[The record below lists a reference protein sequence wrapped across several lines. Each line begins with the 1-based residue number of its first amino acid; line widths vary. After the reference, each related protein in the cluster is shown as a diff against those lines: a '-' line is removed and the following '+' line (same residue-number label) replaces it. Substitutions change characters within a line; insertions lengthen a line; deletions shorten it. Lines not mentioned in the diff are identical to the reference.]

1 MRKLRERS
9 LRLESLEDR
18 MLLAVTAGGVE
29 TAAAAACVA
38 DPLPTA
44 ATQLATPTNLDATCA
59 ANNTLNV
66 TWNAVP
72 NASKYTVYYK
82 VTTVSSWRNTV
93 ATTNSVTLRGLVAS
107 NTYDIKVVANGD
119 GTNYT
124 DSEESDVIT
133 RIPST
138 NVSTVVTTLDDI
150 NAVASPSGKI
160 SFRQAVYFAQRI
172 GQDITFADGLE
183 GTIDLASYGQIQL
196 AASSKSFTIE
206 GDNRIVLTNS
216 GTRAANRLFY
226 CTTTNAN
233 ATDGFDV
240 TFNDLTISGCSVTAD
255 GEENIYGR
263 GGAISILNNGFD
275 TDKENFVNIIFNNC
289 TVTGNSSIG
298 NGGAVYGYGATV
310 TAVNTTFAGNTA
322 HEGGA
327 ISMLAGDVRLTGCTF
342 TENYAVG
349 TGNSSAQ
356 GGALVLNVYYASTID
371 DCVFSDNAAKIEGL
385 YGSDAEAMG
394 GAIALFS
401 STDKSQSFD
410 LVITDTRIA
419 NNFATCADGQDYCLT
434 TKGGAIYANNAGAR
448 FNNCSITG
456 NGAVNGLNVYGGAIY
471 MIGSS
476 WGYERVPSDAQLFF
490 FMTDISDNYIGYK
503 DGDIWGPGG
512 KYAGGAAGCI
522 ARGGA
527 ILAGGMFHMVNCTVT
542 DNAIYASRAFSGSY
556 SKLGSAVFAAS
567 NGVLYDTT
575 VAGNRVVDQSLV
587 GYNEDYAAIVVYG
600 SMNIRSSAILGN
612 YYIDTA
618 NDTRIDND
626 IFSHAWN
633 EGNPPTYFFSSA
645 YNPDAIGKDAGYTEE
660 QAWSFSDSCIQ
671 VTDYEAYFNDY
682 AAGDYTLAADS
693 PAIDAVNLSEWTDF
707 GYDYD
712 IRYYLNGEECYRIV
726 NGVPDIGAYEY
737 QTSQTFEVTIEDYV
751 GVYDGAEHTITVS
764 DLEPGDVVYYSEDGV
779 SYDTA
784 EIAYTDPG
792 TYTIYVKVERAGYE
806 DFLGSGTVTITEAS
820 TKLNVAVVVSASAAT
835 ATELEVLPDSIATA
849 TVGDTLYAQVWILN
863 ADNSAAGC
871 TGGYIDLSY
880 TDGVLAKG
888 SYTVSSIY
896 ASQATM
902 VDDSTAGLVACFGGC
917 TQAGV
922 NDKAVSQ
929 WALLGTYTF
938 TASVEGTAEVAAG
951 LPTSGGV
958 HVQGMNLARA
968 GEGVF
973 ADSELDF
980 GSVTFTVEAGGG
992 EQLAA
997 PVITT
1002 GNRGVYVSYG
1012 ANRHLIQW
1020 GAVANAS
1027 GYEVGYTVGGSSWQ
1041 TVRVTDVN
1049 AVINGLAYGTD
1060 VTYRVRALGTGSY
1073 TDSDWSASKTFNVC
1087 PMDINNDGDISGSD
1101 RNLLSSSWLSE
1112 EGDDEYQYYADING
1126 DGDVSGADRNFIS
1139 NNWLSEAGDDD
1150 LTYPRPLAAD
1160 AVFAAYEAGDLDV
1173 DFDVF

>member
-18 MLLAVTAGGVE
+18 MLLAVTAGGAE
-29 TAAAAACVA
+29 IAAAACVA

-66 TWNAVP
+66 SWDAVA
-72 NASKYTVYYK
+72 NASSYTIYYQNAGATLWK
-82 VTTVSSWRNTV
+82 NATS
-93 ATTNSVTLRGLVAS
+93 TTNSFTIRGLNAS
-107 NTYDIKVVANGD
+107 NAYDIKVVAVGD

-124 DSEESDVIT
+124 NSEESDVIT

-138 NVSTVVTTLDDI
+138 SVSTVVTTLDDI
-150 NAVASPSGKI
+150 RAVATPTGEI
-160 SFRQAVYFAQRI
+160 SFRQAVYFASRT

-183 GTIDLASYGQIQL
+183 GTVDLATYGQIQL
-196 AASSKSFTIE
+196 TASSRSFTVV
-206 GDNRIVLTNS
+206 GDNRITLTNS

-226 CTTTNAN
+226 YNSSAQT
-233 ATDGFDV
+233 GFEV
-240 TFNDLTISGCSVTAD
+240 TFNDLTISGCSVTAG
-255 GEENIYGR
+255 GEENLYGR
-263 GGAISILNNGFD
+263 GGAIMVWNTAFGTEGDPYVAFTL
-275 TDKENFVNIIFNNC
+275 NNC
-289 TVTGNSSIG
+289 TVTGNSAVDK
-298 NGGAVYGYGATV
+298 GGFFYAYGGSL
-310 TAVNTTFAGNTA
+310 TANNCTFTGNTA
-322 HEGGA
+322 TEGGA
-327 ISMLAGDVRLTGCTF
+327 ISTLAGDVFLTDSTF
-342 TENYAVG
+342 TENSAVG
-349 TGNSSAQ
+349 TGSAS
-356 GGALVLNVYYASTID
+356 GGAVSLDTYYASTID
-371 DCVFSDNAAKIEGL
+371 NCAFTNNSAKISSITFGSNAASGGALYLTSGSKADSWGLVVTDTVFSENI
-385 YGSDAEAMG
+385 
-394 GAIALFS
+394 
-401 STDKSQSFD
+401 
-410 LVITDTRIA
+410 
-419 NNFATCADGQDYCLT
+419 ATCADGQDYCDT
-434 TKGGAIYANNAGAR
+434 ACGGAVYAQNAGAR
-448 FNNCSITG
+448 FYNCSITG
-456 NGAVNGLNVYGGAIY
+456 NSAELGLVNYGGGVATEGTY
-471 MIGSS
+471 DNNSS
-476 WGYERVPSDAQLFF
+476 QQLFF
-490 FMTDISDNYIGYK
+490 FMTDLSNNYIGYK

-512 KYAGGAAGCI
+512 SHAGGAANCPSQ
-522 ARGGA
+522 GGA
-527 ILAGGMFHMVNCTVT
+527 VYAKGIFHMVNCTVT
-542 DNAIYASRAFSGSY
+542 DNVIYASKANNNISQKSGAALFIY
-556 SKLGSAVFAAS
+556 SNA
-567 NGVLYDTT
+567 VLYDTT
-575 VAGNRVVDQSLV
+575 VAGNRVVGSNANVNFDNQS
-587 GYNEDYAAIVVYG
+587 AAIMIYG
-600 SMNIRSSAILGN
+600 GVTMKTSAILGN
-612 YYIDTA
+612 YYEDT
-618 NDTRIDND
+618 DTGAKTDCD
-626 IFSHAWN
+626 IYSHAWMLTSPN
-633 EGNPPTYFFSSA
+633 TSLQSCVYNPNALYKDSSA
-645 YNPDAIGKDAGYTEE
+645 DWGSQLPDDWNYDFSYN
-660 QAWSFSDSCIQ
+660 CIA
-671 VTDYEAYFNDY
+671 VTDYEAFFNDY

-693 PAIDAVNLSEWTDF
+693 PAIDASDSGARIDF
-707 GYDYD
+707 GYEYD

-835 ATELEVLPDSIATA
+835 ATELEVLPDSVATA

-888 SYTVSSIY
+888 SYTASSIY

-1027 GYEVGYTVGGSSWQ
+1027 GYEVGYTVGGSSWE
-1041 TVRVTDVN
+1041 TVQVTDVS
-1049 AVINGLAYGTD
+1049 AVITALAYGTD
-1060 VTYRVRALGTGSY
+1060 VTYQVRALGTGSY
-1073 TDSDWSASKTFNVC
+1073 TDSEWSASKTFNVC

-1101 RNLLSSSWLSE
+1101 RNLLANSWLSE